1 MYALDSVLSK
11 WAQQAAVATDAFDN
25 IEEMG
30 AVSEAK
36 IETYVQTLGTSS
48 FITQTLETTIS
59 PRTEADI
66 DQLLTETHISSDG
79 TRPQALPL
87 TEAPENT

>member
-11 WAQQAAVATDAFDN
+11 WAQQAAVATDAFDY
-25 IEEMG
+25 IEADG
-30 AVSEAK
+30 AFPEAK
-36 IETYVQTLGTSS
+36 TETYVQTLGLSS
-48 FITQTLETTIS
+48 FITQTIETTIS

-79 TRPQALPL
+79 TRSQTLPL
-87 TEAPENT
+87 TEVPENE